1 MLVLNVIVLIMEV
14 LYYSLFMKFAK
25 GEGKL
30 WRYLLSFGLITL
42 LFSIVGTNMLISYLF
57 LIITMLLALKY
68 IAKVK
73 IVTFD
78 ILTMVFMLLFKVIVE
93 AIIVLIL
100 YNLMKTP
107 IWIVLIFLSLIKL
120 LLIIL
125 FKNKIY
131 LINKYFY
138 GKWINNNFYIR
149 YIFTILIF
157 IYIIASCIAIIFY

>member
-1 MLVLNVIVLIMEV
+1 MLFLNVIVLIMEV
-14 LYYSLFMKFAK
+14 LYYSLFMKFARK
-25 GEGKL
+25 EGKL
-30 WRYLLSFGLITL
+30 WRYLLSFGIITFIL
-42 LFSIVGTNMLISYLF
+42 SIIGTNHMYSYLF
-57 LIITMLLALKY
+57 FGIMVLLCIKY
-68 IAKVK
+68 IIKLK
-73 IVTFD
+73 LQSFHMFI
-78 ILTMVFMLLFKVIVE
+78 IIEMLLFKIIVE

-100 YNLMKTP
+100 YNLMKMP

-131 LINKYFY
+131 FINKYFY

-149 YIFTILIF
+149 YIFTIFIF